1 MSPQTLNATSTRPSE
16 RLAKVLV
23 LDRVDPAAFPL
34 LDAVAEVDAR
44 DAITPDELHAI
55 IGDYDALMVRSATK
69 VTRDLIAAGKRL
81 RIIGRAGV
89 GVDNIDVP
97 AATQAGIIVVNSPE
111 GNTIAASEHAL
122 ALMLALSRRIPPADA
137 SMKAG
142 RWQREAFMGK
152 ELYQKV
158 LGVMGLGKIGARLVK
173 AANALG
179 MRVVAYDPFVTPERA
194 AEMGAE
200 LMSLDELLAS
210 SDYLSIHVPKTP
222 ETAGLFN
229 RETLAKCKRGIHLI
243 NAARGGIID
252 EVALAEAIREG
263 QVAGAALDVFAQ
275 EPLEAESPLRA
286 LGDRV
291 ILTPHLGA
299 STEEAQ
305 IKVAVDVAEQ
315 IACVLQGEPARS
327 AVNIPSMRPELIEP
341 VRAYLPLAEK
351 LGALVAQIMRGPARR
366 IEVLYHGGLAG
377 KAVEPLTTAVLKGIL
392 SQAVPEGVNYV
403 NASLVA
409 KERGLEVR
417 EARSTEVKD
426 FADLLTVTLIGDR
439 GSHTVAGTVLSDP
452 GPGGG
457 ARLVAIDAFNFSL
470 PPTGYVL
477 LIPHQDM
484 PGAVGHVGTLL
495 GQANINIFGLQLG
508 RQYKQGPALMVLNVD
523 DAVPDTILAQLGRL
537 PGFQDVSC
545 VHLA

>member
-1 MSPQTLNATSTRPSE
+1 MTMPAAPRP
-16 RLAKVLV
+16 KVLV
-23 LDRVDPAAFPL
+23 LDRVDPAAIPVI
-34 LDAVAEVDAR
+34 DALAEVDAR
-44 DAITPDELHAI
+44 DALAPDDLLAI

-69 VTRDLIAAGKRL
+69 VTRAVIEAGKRL

-122 ALMLALSRRIPPADA
+122 ALMLALARRIPPADA

-142 RWQREAFMGK
+142 LWQREAFMGA
-152 ELYQKV
+152 ELYQKT

-173 AANALG
+173 AANTLG
-179 MRVVAYDPFVTPERA
+179 MQVVAYDPFVTPERA
-194 AEMGAE
+194 SEMGAE

-210 SDYLSIHVPKTP
+210 SDFLSIHVPKTP

-229 RETLAKCKRGIHLI
+229 RETLRKCKRGIRI
-243 NAARGGIID
+243 VNAARGGIID
-252 EVALAEAIREG
+252 EDALAEAIREG
-263 QVAGAALDVFAQ
+263 QVAGAALDVFAS
-275 EPLEAESPLRA
+275 EPLQASSPLRE
-286 LGDRV
+286 LGDRI

-305 IKVAVDVAEQ
+305 IKVAIDVAEQ
-315 IACVLQGEPARS
+315 IACVLAGEPARS

-341 VRAYLPLAEK
+341 VKAYLPLAEK
-351 LGALVAQIMRGPARR
+351 LGSLAAQIMQGPTRR

-377 KAVEPLTTAVLKGIL
+377 KAIEPLTTAVLKGIL
-392 SQAVPEGVNYV
+392 AQAVPEGVNYV
-403 NASLVA
+403 NANLVA

-417 EARSTEVKD
+417 EARSSEASD
-426 FADLLTVTLIGDR
+426 YADLITVTLAGDQDA
-439 GSHTVAGTVLSDP
+439 HTVAGTLLSAS

-457 ARLVAIDAFNFSL
+457 ARLVAIDEFAFNL
-470 PPTGYVL
+470 QPQGYVL

-484 PGAVGHVGTLL
+484 PGAVGHVGTML
-495 GQANINIFGLQLG
+495 GQANVNIFGLQLG

-523 DAVPDTILAQLGRL
+523 DAVPGAVLSKLAAL
-537 PGFQDVSC
+537 PGFRDVTC

>member
-1 MSPQTLNATSTRPSE
+1 MTASPSPEA

-23 LDRVDPAAFPL
+23 LDRVDPAALPL

-44 DAITPDELHAI
+44 DSVAPDELLAI

-69 VTRDLIAAGKRL
+69 VTRAVIEAGRRL

-97 AATQAGIIVVNSPE
+97 AATERGIIVVNSPE

-122 ALMLALSRRIPPADA
+122 ALMLALARRIPPADA

-152 ELYQKV
+152 ELYQST

-179 MRVVAYDPFVTPERA
+179 MHVVAFDPFVTPERA
-194 AEMGAE
+194 SEMGAE
-200 LMSLDELLAS
+200 LMGLDELLAV
-210 SDYLSIHVPKTP
+210 SDFLSIHVPKTA
-222 ETAGLFN
+222 ETAGLFD
-229 RETLAKCKRGIHLI
+229 RETLAKCKRGIRII

-252 EVALAEAIREG
+252 EDALADAIREG

-275 EPLEAESPLRA
+275 EPLSEDSPLRS
-286 LGDRV
+286 LGDR
-291 ILTPHLGA
+291 ILLTPHLGA

-315 IACVLQGEPARS
+315 IASVLSGDSARS
-327 AVNIPSMRPELIEP
+327 AVNIPSMRPELLEP
-341 VRAYLPLAEK
+341 VKPYLPLAEK
-351 LGALVAQIMRGPARR
+351 LGALVAQIMPGPTRR
-366 IEVLYHGGLAG
+366 IEILYQGGLAG

-392 SQAVPEGVNYV
+392 AQAVPEGVNYV
-403 NASLVA
+403 NATLVA

-417 EARSTEVKD
+417 EARSSEVKD
-426 FADLLTVTLIGDR
+426 YADLITVTLVGDQGR
-439 GSHTVAGTVLSDP
+439 HTVAGTLLSAT

-457 ARLVAIDAFNFSL
+457 ERLVQIDNFAFNLS
-470 PPTGYVL
+470 PQGYVL
-477 LIPHQDM
+477 LIPHRDM

-508 RQYKQGPALMVLNVD
+508 RQYKNGPALMVLNVD
-523 DAVPDTILAQLGRL
+523 DAVPSEILAALGTQS
-537 PGFQDVSC
+537 GFHDVSC
-545 VHLA
+545 VHLP

>member
-1 MSPQTLNATSTRPSE
+1 MTASTSPEP

-23 LDRVDPAAFPL
+23 LDRVDPAALPL

-44 DAITPDELHAI
+44 DSLAPDELLSL
-55 IGDYDALMVRSATK
+55 IGEYDALMVRSATK
-69 VTRDLIAAGKRL
+69 VTRAVIEAGRRL

-97 AATQAGIIVVNSPE
+97 AATERGIIVVNSPE

-122 ALMLALSRRIPPADA
+122 ALMLALARRIPPADA

-152 ELYQKV
+152 ELYQST

-179 MRVVAYDPFVTPERA
+179 MHVVAFDPFVTPERA
-194 AEMGAE
+194 SEMGAE
-200 LMSLDELLAS
+200 LMGLDELLAV
-210 SDYLSIHVPKTP
+210 SDFLSIHVPKTA
-222 ETAGLFN
+222 ETAGLFD
-229 RETLAKCKRGIHLI
+229 RETLAKCKRGIRII

-252 EVALAEAIREG
+252 EDALAEAIREG

-275 EPLEAESPLRA
+275 EPLSADSPLRS
-286 LGDRV
+286 LGDR
-291 ILTPHLGA
+291 ILLTPHLGA

-315 IACVLQGEPARS
+315 IACVLSGESARS
-327 AVNIPSMRPELIEP
+327 AVNIPSMRPELLEP
-341 VRAYLPLAEK
+341 VKAYLPLAEK
-351 LGALVAQIMRGPARR
+351 LGALVAQIMPGPTRR
-366 IEVLYHGGLAG
+366 IEVLYQGGLAG

-392 SQAVPEGVNYV
+392 AQAVPEGVNYV
-403 NASLVA
+403 NATLVA

-417 EARSTEVKD
+417 EARSSEVKD
-426 FADLLTVTLIGDR
+426 YADLITVTLVGDQGR
-439 GSHTVAGTVLSDP
+439 HTVAGTLLSAT

-457 ARLVAIDAFNFSL
+457 ARLVQIDDFSFNLS
-470 PPTGYVL
+470 PQGYVL

-508 RQYKQGPALMVLNVD
+508 RRYKNGPAMMVLNVD
-523 DAVPDTILAQLGRL
+523 DAVPSEILTALGMQA
-537 PGFQDVSC
+537 GFHDVSC
-545 VHLA
+545 VHLP

>member
-1 MSPQTLNATSTRPSE
+1 MLTPPES

-23 LDRVDPAAFPL
+23 LDRVDPAALPL

-44 DAITPDELHAI
+44 DSLAPDDLLSV
-55 IGDYDALMVRSATK
+55 IGEYDALMVRSATK
-69 VTRDLIAAGKRL
+69 VTRAVIEAGRRL

-97 AATQAGIIVVNSPE
+97 AATERGIIVVNSPE

-122 ALMLALSRRIPPADA
+122 ALMLALARRIPPADA

-152 ELYQKV
+152 ELYQST

-179 MRVVAYDPFVTPERA
+179 MHVVAFDPFVTPERA
-194 AEMGAE
+194 SEMGAE
-200 LMSLDELLAS
+200 LMGLDELLAV
-210 SDYLSIHVPKTP
+210 SDFLSIHVPKTA
-222 ETAGLFN
+222 ETANLFD
-229 RETLAKCKRGIHLI
+229 RETLAKCKRGIRII

-252 EVALAEAIREG
+252 EEALVEAIEEG

-275 EPLEAESPLRA
+275 EPLSGDSPLRS
-286 LGDRV
+286 LGDR
-291 ILTPHLGA
+291 ILLTPHLGA

-315 IACVLQGEPARS
+315 IACVLSGESARS
-327 AVNIPSMRPELIEP
+327 AVNIPSMRPELLEP
-341 VRAYLPLAEK
+341 VKPYLPLAEK
-351 LGALVAQIMRGPARR
+351 LGALVAQIMHGPARR
-366 IEVLYHGGLAG
+366 IEILYQGGLAG

-392 SQAVPEGVNYV
+392 AQAVPEGVNYV
-403 NASLVA
+403 NATLVA

-417 EARSTEVKD
+417 EARSSEVKD
-426 FADLLTVTLIGDR
+426 YADLITVTLVGDQGR
-439 GSHTVAGTVLSDP
+439 HTVAGTLLSAT

-457 ARLVAIDAFNFSL
+457 ERLVQIDDFSFNLS
-470 PPTGYVL
+470 PQGYVL

-508 RQYKQGPALMVLNVD
+508 RQYKNGPAMMVLNVD
-523 DAVPDTILAQLGRL
+523 DAVPSEILAALGMQA
-537 PGFQDVSC
+537 GFHDVSC
-545 VHLA
+545 VHLP

>member
-1 MSPQTLNATSTRPSE
+1 MTASTSPEP

-23 LDRVDPAAFPL
+23 LDRVDPAALPL

-44 DAITPDELHAI
+44 DSLAPDELLSL
-55 IGDYDALMVRSATK
+55 IGEYDALMVRSATK
-69 VTRDLIAAGKRL
+69 VTRAVIEAGRRL

-97 AATQAGIIVVNSPE
+97 AATERGIIVVNSPE

-122 ALMLALSRRIPPADA
+122 ALMLALARRIPPADA

-152 ELYQKV
+152 ELYQST

-179 MRVVAYDPFVTPERA
+179 MHVVAFDPFVTPERA
-194 AEMGAE
+194 SEMGAE
-200 LMSLDELLAS
+200 LMGLDELLAV
-210 SDYLSIHVPKTP
+210 SDFLSIHVPKTA
-222 ETAGLFN
+222 ETAGLFD
-229 RETLAKCKRGIHLI
+229 RETLAKCKRGIRII

-252 EVALAEAIREG
+252 EDALADAIREG
-263 QVAGAALDVFAQ
+263 QVAGAALDVFAH
-275 EPLEAESPLRA
+275 EPLSEDSPLRS
-286 LGDRV
+286 LGDR
-291 ILTPHLGA
+291 ILLTPHLGA

-315 IACVLQGEPARS
+315 IACVLSGESARS
-327 AVNIPSMRPELIEP
+327 AVNIPSMRPELLEP
-341 VRAYLPLAEK
+341 VKPYLPLAEK
-351 LGALVAQIMRGPARR
+351 LGALVAQIMHGPARR
-366 IEVLYHGGLAG
+366 IEILYQGGLAG

-392 SQAVPEGVNYV
+392 TQAVPEGVNYV
-403 NASLVA
+403 NATLVA

-417 EARSTEVKD
+417 EARSSEVKD
-426 FADLLTVTLIGDR
+426 YADLITVTLVGDQGR
-439 GSHTVAGTVLSDP
+439 HTVAGTLLSAT

-457 ARLVAIDAFNFSL
+457 ERLVQIDDFTFNLS
-470 PPTGYVL
+470 PQGYVL

-508 RQYKQGPALMVLNVD
+508 RQYKNGPAMMVLNVD
-523 DAVPDTILAQLGRL
+523 DAVPSEILAALGTQA
-537 PGFQDVSC
+537 GFHDVSC
-545 VHLA
+545 VLLP

>member
-1 MSPQTLNATSTRPSE
+1 MTPSTPASRPE

-23 LDRVDPAAFPL
+23 LDRVDPAAIPL
-34 LDAVAEVDAR
+34 LDAVAEVDDR
-44 DAITPDELHAI
+44 DAIAPDELLAI

-69 VTRDLIAAGKRL
+69 VTREVIAAGRRL

-122 ALMLALSRRIPPADA
+122 ALMLALARRVPPADA

-142 RWQREAFMGK
+142 LWQREAFMGS

-179 MRVVAYDPFVTPERA
+179 MRVLAYDPFVTPERA
-194 AEMGAE
+194 SEMGAE
-200 LMSLDELLAS
+200 LMGLDELLAS

-222 ETAGLFN
+222 ETSGLFD
-229 RETLAKCKRGIHLI
+229 RETLAKCKRGIRI
-243 NAARGGIID
+243 VNAARGGIID
-252 EVALAEAIREG
+252 EDALAEAIREG
-263 QVAGAALDVFAQ
+263 QVAGAALDVFAH
-275 EPLEAESPLRA
+275 EPLPELSPLRS
-286 LGDRV
+286 LGDRI

-315 IACVLQGEPARS
+315 IVCVLTGEPARS

-341 VRAYLPLAEK
+341 VKAYLPLAEK
-351 LGALVAQIMRGPARR
+351 LGSLVAQIMHGPARR
-366 IEVLYHGGLAG
+366 IEVLYQGGLAG

-417 EARSTEVKD
+417 EARSSEAKD
-426 FADLLTVTLIGDR
+426 YADLITVTLAGD
-439 GSHTVAGTVLSDP
+439 GLQHTVAGTLLSES

-457 ARLVAIDAFNFSL
+457 PRLVKIDDFAFNL
-470 PPTGYVL
+470 MPQGYVL

-508 RQYKQGPALMVLNVD
+508 RQYKNGPAMMVLNVD
-523 DAVPDTILAQLGRL
+523 DAVPAEMLAALGKL
-537 PGFQDVSC
+537 PGFRDVSC